1 MAKDNIQPDVLRS
14 AEATPIARLSP
25 AIADAAALV
34 VEGVVT
40 VTWPYSIVNKS
51 IAFILAERDPL
62 HRRDKGQLR
71 VEFHGAAG
79 KALAAS
85 SLGGGD
91 EVRLSLHG
99 VAWEEN
105 QAWAKHPGILEWQLK
120 FSKRLLL
127 KIRRADTQAVD
138 TIDVDAADE
147 EEEQEPLQQPRE
159 PSPTPSVDIEHIQFS
174 KPLPRTPLST
184 IPSKRYAYESLGPG
198 EYTSPAFIKRARV
211 SYGSLFEGG
220 FDIFDEEEPVKNVKK
235 KKRRSRFSMNPTSW
249 RYTSQSPPPEVE
261 QEQPAEEEGEAEP
274 KLDDVEEP
282 AAEEQI
288 LTQAKTPPPQSQPV
302 MVDHGCQTREMSSS
316 PTNGVQVIAESKSTG
331 ILLQPTPTH
340 PWKHVGVDHVL
351 QEPSP
356 LSFDYAAS
364 HDVPSSIHESEPFSQ
379 PEMHM
384 PHAGFDMSMDI
395 DPSLQPHQADNLNHD
410 PHPAFNTTATEIQ
423 PPHAQEHGLHDAHL
437 HDLAWVAETLAP
449 AYPTVPAHNANDF
462 PQGSFDRSSFTL
474 RASPSDETHTLVS
487 AGHHVTEMHSYV
499 QIDEARR
506 VSSSSY
512 LQQDGMKPSNSYPE
526 RYEEDTET
534 ATVTA
539 TLGREGRSSPPQEES
554 STDESEEEEEEEEG
568 SPHRYY
574 DWNTGRMREGYPEE
588 EEEPDNQY
596 AEYDNDDE
604 EEDEDEEDDGEEGDE
619 EELDDN
625 ATESEAYSE
634 EEEESE
640 SESEPRVFNH
650 FTQPAPPVPRP
661 FMPIPRPAPAAPK
674 EPIFISLL
682 SDSEDD
688 GDNAPATTQAKKEPS
703 EEPPLYQQD
712 EVHEPS
718 SEQEDDIV
726 DELVD
731 EDVDETMDEHLD
743 EAEDKSDVEEATEIR
758 TVASRS
764 SRRSSRIS
772 QLDGCDEDDPYQN
785 EESGRD
791 ISHVEMDHPNL
802 IISPKTHT
810 RQQHVDIAESL
821 AQVQDES
828 PVVSSPLQRRSSGQH
843 ELAALNA
850 ADDEE
855 ITTVKMRG
863 VSKSP
868 APEPIDVEAPA
879 GLEQDDEKLEA
890 EQHQVYVQDEVQA
903 PEQNQ
908 ELAQEPAQPT
918 ESPAVESTEQITE
931 PSLHKPNEE
940 TEMTDIVEVPT
951 QQPTANDDL
960 LMEDLQSATL
970 ETQPSKLEVGAEV
983 DTIEQDVEMQDEVPT
998 QLREETE
1005 IAANEDDNQV
1015 DHATTDIVS
1024 KATGEPEVAA
1034 PSSPPATQTEPS
1046 HLVPMAVPIL
1056 EELEITEKQLPTPL
1070 ETQQDDHE
1078 NNLDAVDVAHVEIPP
1093 NEEGINEDVK
1103 EHAEEDVEDDFK
1115 DADEDMD
1122 EDYED
1127 AKEEG
1132 GDNDDDFAIEQQLM
1146 SEIQHYSSPLKAH
1159 DADRV
1164 EQTFSQPPDTIEEI
1178 EEDQQTQQTQQHSQ
1192 QSQHGHH
1199 GEHCDHGHHDHHVHH
1214 AHHGVHDRNSR
1225 RAEPEMSIGLQ
1236 SLRSHCRAKR
1246 LSSDS
1251 ADSLLT
1257 DASVLLARGSPTMAH
1272 RQCLLGDSDYLPQR
1286 SPRSPRNKAEHSDHS
1301 IALAKSSPRE
1311 SVSPKNVGASGSLRA
1326 RRGVKG
1332 SIDASILLAQSF
1344 SPTSEHSPASPTAS
1358 LRAGRRKSDK
1368 SDLSVQLASTSFK
1381 GPQQPQVAEE
1391 GKQEMALDAA
1401 QDASANPQ
1409 RESTPEPTAT
1419 GHNLRSPRKPAAASS
1434 TRTPSVVS
1442 SVAEDGNVTSLKIQL
1457 LKSLRTTL
1465 LDCLPLKS
1473 LRMSLTRPTDILAVA
1488 TLTPRQPRRP
1498 KHGPRGYMLE
1508 LYLTDPSVA
1517 PSGVNIAHIFRPHQA
1532 SLPTVQAGDVVL
1544 LRRVQVVS
1552 VQGRGFGIRAGDASA
1567 WAVFEKD
1574 DDEMLPQIKGPPVEV
1589 ADEEVAY
1596 VQGLRRWWGLQDDKA
1611 LAKIDKANQKMSQ
1624 AVKDDLK

>member
-14 AEATPIARLSP
+14 AEATPIAKLSP
-25 AIADAAALV
+25 AIADPAALV

-147 EEEQEPLQQPRE
+147 EEEQESLPQPRE
-159 PSPTPSVDIEHIQFS
+159 PSPTPSIDIEHTQFS

-220 FDIFDEEEPVKNVKK
+220 FDIFNEEEPVKSVKK

-249 RYTSQSPPPEVE
+249 RYASQSPSPEGE
-261 QEQPAEEEGEAEP
+261 QEQPAEEEEDAEP
-274 KLDDVEEP
+274 KLDDVEEL
-282 AAEEQI
+282 AAEERI
-288 LTQAKTPPPQSQPV
+288 ITPPPQSQPV
-302 MVDHGCQTREMSSS
+302 MVDQGCQTREMSSS

-356 LSFDYAAS
+356 LSFDYAATQ
-364 HDVPSSIHESEPFSQ
+364 DVPPSIHESEAFSQ

-395 DPSLQPHQADNLNHD
+395 DPSLQPHQADTHNHD
-410 PHPAFNTTATEIQ
+410 SHPAYITTATEMQ
-423 PPHAQEHGLHDAHL
+423 PPRSQEHGLHDAHL

-449 AYPTVPAHNANDF
+449 TYPTVPAHNAHDF

-487 AGHHVTEMHSYV
+487 AGHHVMEMHSYV

-512 LQQDGMKPSNSYPE
+512 PQQDGMKPSNSYPE

-539 TLGREGRSSPPQEES
+539 TLGREGRSSPPQEEY
-554 STDESEEEEEEEEG
+554 STDESEEEEEEQE
-568 SPHRYY
+568 SRSHRYY
-574 DWNTGRMREGYPEE
+574 DWNTGRFREGYPEE
-588 EEEPDNQY
+588 EEADTQY
-596 AEYDNDDE
+596 AEYENDDE
-604 EEDEDEEDDGEEGDE
+604 EEEEEGEEEEEEEEDEGEEVDS
-619 EELDDN
+619 
-625 ATESEAYSE
+625 ES
-634 EEEESE
+634 EEESE
-640 SESEPRVFNH
+640 SEPESRVFNH
-650 FTQPAPPVPRP
+650 FTQPAPPVSRP
-661 FMPIPRPAPAAPK
+661 FMPIPKPAPAAPK

-688 GDNAPATTQAKKEPS
+688 DDNAPATTQAKKEPS
-703 EEPPLYQQD
+703 EEPPLHQQD
-712 EVHEPS
+712 EVHEPP
-718 SEQEDDIV
+718 SEQEDDII

-731 EDVDETMDEHLD
+731 EDVDESMDEHLD
-743 EAEDKSDVEEATEIR
+743 EAEDKSDVEEANEIR

-772 QLDGCDEDDPYQN
+772 QLDGCDEDDLHQN
-785 EESGRD
+785 EESCRD
-791 ISHVEMDHPNL
+791 ISHIEMDHPNL
-802 IISPKTHT
+802 IISPKPHT

-828 PVVSSPLQRRSSGQH
+828 PVASSPLQRRSSEQH
-843 ELAALNA
+843 ELAAVDA

-855 ITTVKMRG
+855 IPTVELRG
-863 VSKSP
+863 ASESP
-868 APEPIDVEAPA
+868 APEPNN
-879 GLEQDDEKLEA
+879 
-890 EQHQVYVQDEVQA
+890 H
-903 PEQNQ
+903 
-908 ELAQEPAQPT
+908 T
-918 ESPAVESTEQITE
+918 ESPAVESTDQVTK
-931 PSLHKPNEE
+931 PSLHKPEEE
-940 TEMTDIVEVPT
+940 TEMTDIVEAPT
-951 QQPTANDDL
+951 QQPAANDDL
-960 LMEDLQSATL
+960 PMEDLQSTTL
-970 ETQPSKLEVGAEV
+970 ETQPSNAEAGAEIDLV
-983 DTIEQDVEMQDEVPT
+983 EQDVEMQDEVIIQP
-998 QLREETE
+998 REETE
-1005 IAANEDDNQV
+1005 VVVNEEDNQV
-1015 DHATTDIVS
+1015 DHTAADTVS

-1034 PSSPPATQTEPS
+1034 PSSPPATQTEPP
-1046 HLVPMAVPIL
+1046 HLVSMAVQIL
-1056 EELEITEKQLPTPL
+1056 EEPEITEKQLPTPL
-1070 ETQQDDHE
+1070 ETQQDDYE
-1078 NNLDAVDVAHVEIPP
+1078 NNVDAADVALVETPP
-1093 NEEGINEDVK
+1093 SEEVITEDVK
-1103 EHAEEDVEDDFK
+1103 EHAEEDVEDEFK

-1122 EDYED
+1122 EEYED

-1146 SEIQHYSSPLKAH
+1146 SEIQHYSNPLKAH
-1159 DADRV
+1159 DADGI
-1164 EQTFSQPPDTIEEI
+1164 EQTFSHPPDTLEEIEEI
-1178 EEDQQTQQTQQHSQ
+1178 EEDQHTQQTQQHSQ

-1199 GEHCDHGHHDHHVHH
+1199 GEHCDHSHHDHHHAHH

-1257 DASVLLARGSPTMAH
+1257 DPSVMLARVSPTMAH
-1272 RQCLLGDSDYLPQR
+1272 RQCLLSESDYLPQR

-1311 SVSPKNVGASGSLRA
+1311 SVSPKNVGASSPLRA

-1344 SPTSEHSPASPTAS
+1344 SPTSERSPASPTAS
-1358 LRAGRRKSDK
+1358 FRGTRRKSDK
-1368 SDLSVQLASTSFK
+1368 SDLSVQLATTSFK
-1381 GPQQPQVAEE
+1381 GSQQQQVTEE
-1391 GKQEMALDAA
+1391 GKEEIALDAA

-1409 RESTPEPTAT
+1409 RESTPDQPTMT
-1419 GHNLRSPRKPAAASS
+1419 GHNLRSPRKPTAVSSIRAPSVASS
-1434 TRTPSVVS
+1434 F
-1442 SVAEDGNVTSLKIQL
+1442 AEDGNMASLKTQLLRNLRTSLL
-1457 LKSLRTTL
+1457 E
-1465 LDCLPLKS
+1465 CLPLKS
-1473 LRMSLTRPTDILAVA
+1473 LRFSLNKMTDILAVA
-1488 TLTPRQPRRP
+1488 TLTPRQPHRP

-1508 LYLTDPSVA
+1508 LCLTDPSVA
-1517 PSGVNIAHIFRPHQA
+1517 PTGVNIAHIFRPHQA

-1596 VQGLRRWWGLQDDKA
+1596 VQGLKRWWGLQDDKA

-1624 AVKDDLK
+1624 AVKDDSK